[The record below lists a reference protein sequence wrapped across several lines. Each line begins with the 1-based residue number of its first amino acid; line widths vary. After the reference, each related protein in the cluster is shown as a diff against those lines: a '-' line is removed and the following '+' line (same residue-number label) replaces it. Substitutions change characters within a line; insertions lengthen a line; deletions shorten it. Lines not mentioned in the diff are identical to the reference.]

1 MMRINTTGY
10 GHYRRVSEKS
20 AQSGVGVCASEC
32 DRASEKGGREG
43 LAEVKYN
50 EAWDAWVAQSVK
62 HPTLD
67 FGSGHDLRIVG

>member
-43 LAEVKYN
+43 TGQADLELRASPMQALDLGLHRGLHLV
-50 EAWDAWVAQSVK
+50 
-62 HPTLD
+62 TLR
-67 FGSGHDLRIVG
+67 S